1 MKKTFLFYD
10 LETSGLSKPFDQIQ
24 QFAGK
29 RLDESFNEIESS
41 FLEARIAPDVIPSP
55 YAVVTHQINMDED
68 AGKMSEF
75 QATQLIHDM
84 INTPNTIS
92 IGYNTLGFDDEFL
105 RFAFY
110 RNLLTPYTHQYAN
123 GCQRFDVFPLTIF
136 YYLFENSV
144 IKWPTINDKPTLK
157 LEHLV
162 TENDWFQGR
171 AHYAMNDVD
180 ATIKLASHLKNANPE
195 MWSYLEG
202 YFDKSIDSDRIHAL
216 PMAFSDHLDFRY
228 GLMIHSKF
236 GAQNAYQAI
245 LLALGNHNHYK
256 NQTVWLRLDK
266 EDIEG
271 FDFDDLSSRGHIIR
285 KKYAEPGFML
295 PPTEHYTQHMSL
307 DRMKT
312 VSRNLEKIRKNFQ
325 SMEQVQRDAREYV
338 YETVDQIDVDAGLYD
353 LGFLTGDE
361 QQFCHQFH
369 LASANAR
376 SALLSTINN
385 PNLKEQAK
393 RIIWRESSSPV
404 FNHEDSSIEK
414 YIQAIMQGD
423 HPTEIFDYRGERKRG
438 VFEANSELAT
448 LRQNEHLSEE
458 QEAVLKSY
466 ESWLTSKIS
475 RYID

>member
-1 MKKTFLFYD
+1 MIKALTV
-10 LETSGLSKPFDQIQ
+10 
-24 QFAGK
+24 
-29 RLDESFNEIESS
+29 IE
-41 FLEARIAPDVIPSP
+41 F
-55 YAVVTHQINMDED
+55 T
-68 AGKMSEF
+68 
-75 QATQLIHDM
+75 
-84 INTPNTIS
+84 
-92 IGYNTLGFDDEFL
+92 
-105 RFAFY
+105 
-110 RNLLTPYTHQYAN
+110 
-123 GCQRFDVFPLTIF
+123 
-136 YYLFENSV
+136 
-144 IKWPTINDKPTLK
+144 
-157 LEHLV
+157 
-162 TENDWFQGR
+162 
-171 AHYAMNDVD
+171 
-180 ATIKLASHLKNANPE
+180 
-195 MWSYLEG
+195 
-202 YFDKSIDSDRIHAL
+202 L
-216 PMAFSDHLDFRY
+216 PMAFSDHLDSRY

-271 FDFDDLSSRGHIIR
+271 FDFDDLSFRGHIIR

-307 DRMKT
+307 DRMKI

-393 RIIWRESSSPV
+393 RIIWRESSSV

-423 HPTEIFDYRGERKRG
+423 HPTEIFDYRGERKQG

>member
-157 LEHLV
+157 LEH
-162 TENDWFQGR
+162 
-171 AHYAMNDVD
+171 
-180 ATIKLASHLKNANPE
+180 
-195 MWSYLEG
+195 
-202 YFDKSIDSDRIHAL
+202 
-216 PMAFSDHLDFRY
+216 
-228 GLMIHSKF
+228 
-236 GAQNAYQAI
+236 
-245 LLALGNHNHYK
+245 GN
-256 NQTVWLRLDK
+256 
-266 EDIEG
+266 
-271 FDFDDLSSRGHIIR
+271 R
-285 KKYAEPGFML
+285 K
-295 PPTEHYTQHMSL
+295 
-307 DRMKT
+307 
-312 VSRNLEKIRKNFQ
+312 
-325 SMEQVQRDAREYV
+325 
-338 YETVDQIDVDAGLYD
+338 
-353 LGFLTGDE
+353 
-361 QQFCHQFH
+361 
-369 LASANAR
+369 
-376 SALLSTINN
+376 
-385 PNLKEQAK
+385 
-393 RIIWRESSSPV
+393 
-404 FNHEDSSIEK
+404 
-414 YIQAIMQGD
+414 
-423 HPTEIFDYRGERKRG
+423 
-438 VFEANSELAT
+438 
-448 LRQNEHLSEE
+448 
-458 QEAVLKSY
+458 
-466 ESWLTSKIS
+466 
-475 RYID
+475 